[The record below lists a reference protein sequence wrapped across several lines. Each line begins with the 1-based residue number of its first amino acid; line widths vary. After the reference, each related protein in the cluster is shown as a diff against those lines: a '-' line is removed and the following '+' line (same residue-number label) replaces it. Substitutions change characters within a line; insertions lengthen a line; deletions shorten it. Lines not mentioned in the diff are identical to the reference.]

1 MGDPVEVV
9 VGVVGRAHGIRGE
22 VAVDLRTDEPERRFA
37 PGTVLRGEN
46 DGRRLTIESARDHS
60 GRLLVRFAELA
71 DRTAV
76 EGIRG
81 LALIADVPADE
92 RPDEPE
98 EYYDRQLV
106 GLTAVTASGQE
117 EIGPVLAVLHLG
129 AQDALEIGTA
139 AGARLVPFVAALV
152 PEVDLIGGR
161 LTVVEQPGLLTDEP
175 ESDET
180 EDSETG

>member
-1 MGDPVEVV
+1 MSDPVEVV

-22 VAVDLRTDEPERRFA
+22 VAVDVRTDEPERRFA
-37 PGTVLRGEN
+37 PGTVLRGESN
-46 DGRRLTIESARDHS
+46 GRVLTIESARDHS

-76 EGIRG
+76 EGVRG

-92 RPDEPE
+92 RPDGPE

-106 GLTAVTASGQE
+106 GLTAVTTEGR
-117 EIGPVLAVLHLG
+117 EIGRVLAVLHLG

-139 AGARLVPFVAALV
+139 AGPRLVPFVTALV
-152 PEVDLIGGR
+152 PEVDLISGR
-161 LTVVEQPGLLTDEP
+161 LTVIEQPGLLSDEP
-175 ESDET
+175 EDDET
-180 EDSETG
+180 EDAQTG